1 MLASAPAHVKES
13 RGRIQPAPAT
23 PVARREPGVTS
34 VFARRAVVSAAVFA
48 LGVLAAPS
56 RAVLDAR
63 PGRDLAPAPPA
74 AVGVSAERLKRLDA
88 GMKGLVDQGRLAG
101 VVTLM
106 ARKGKV
112 VHLTAHGRKDMRE
125 PAPMTTDT
133 IVRIYSMTKPV
144 TGVAMMMLYEEGK
157 WRLDDP
163 VSRYIPEFAKLVVY
177 TGENPDG
184 TPKTE
189 PARRSMTMRE
199 LMTHTGGLAYGLV
212 GAHPVDKLFLKANVL
227 DSSEPLATMI
237 GKIAGLPLL
246 AQPGTRWSYSA
257 AVDVQGYL
265 VEKFSGMSFSQFLET
280 RLFAPLGMKDTAFHV
295 PAAKLPRLAR
305 MHRED
310 EGGTLVASDRE
321 GDATVVPKAAFGGH
335 GLFSTASDYARFAQM
350 LLDGGEFGGVRVLA
364 PRTVEMIRTNHVL
377 ADPLK
382 TMRQGQGWGLGPQVI
397 LDAAASGEPYSD
409 GSFHWWGI
417 GGTWF
422 WVDPVKDLV
431 FVGMIQYQGRG
442 LTAATQI
449 HGYARNLAYQAV
461 ME

>member
-1 MLASAPAHVKES
+1 MLASALLLALLV
-13 RGRIQPAPAT
+13 
-23 PVARREPGVTS
+23 VPG
-34 VFARRAVVSAAVFA
+34 
-48 LGVLAAPS
+48 G
-56 RAVLDAR
+56 AVLDAR
-63 PGRDLAPAPPA
+63 PGRDLAAAAPES
-74 AVGVSAERLKRLDA
+74 VGVSTERLKRLDA
-88 GMKGLVDQGRLAG
+88 GMKGLVDDKRLPG
-101 VVTLM
+101 VVTLL

-112 VHLTAHGRKDMRE
+112 VHFTAHGKKDLGL
-125 PAPMTTDT
+125 PDPLAKDS
-133 IVRIYSMTKPV
+133 IFRIYSMTKPV
-144 TGVAMMMLYEEGK
+144 TGVAMLMLYEEGK

-177 TGENPDG
+177 VGENPDG

-199 LMTHTGGLAYGLV
+199 LMTHTAGLGYGLV

-227 DSSEPLATMI
+227 DPAAPLSTMI

-246 AQPGTRWSYSA
+246 AQPGTRWSYSS

-265 VEKFSGMSFSQFLET
+265 VEKLSGMSFAQFLET
-280 RLFAPLGMKDTAFHV
+280 RLFTPLGMRDTAFHV
-295 PAAKLPRLAR
+295 PAAKLARVAR

-310 EGGTLVASDRE
+310 DSGVLVPSDRE
-321 GDATVVPKAAFGGH
+321 SDPTVVPKGAFGGH
-335 GLFSTASDYARFAQM
+335 GLFSTATDYARFAQM
-350 LLDGGEFGGVRVLA
+350 LLDGGELGGVRILA
-364 PRTVEMIRTNHVL
+364 PRTVEMLRTNHVL
-377 ADPLK
+377 AEPLK

-422 WVDPVKDLV
+422 WVDPVKEVV
-431 FVGMIQYQGRG
+431 FIGMIQYQGRG
-442 LTAATQI
+442 FGAVTQI

-461 ME
+461 MD

>member
-1 MLASAPAHVKES
+1 MS
-13 RGRIQPAPAT
+13 GRHR
-23 PVARREPGVTS
+23 VACV
-34 VFARRAVVSAAVFA
+34 AA
-48 LGVLAAPS
+48 LAAALLAVPS

-63 PGRDLAPAPPA
+63 PGRDLAVAPPES
-74 AVGVSAERLKRLDA
+74 VGVSSERLKRLDA
-88 GMKGLVDQGRLAG
+88 GMKGLVDDGRLAG

-112 VHLTAHGRKDMRE
+112 VHFAAHGKKDLRQ
-125 PAPMTTDT
+125 PDPIAKDS
-133 IVRIYSMTKPV
+133 IFRIYSMTKPV
-144 TGVAMMMLYEEGK
+144 TGVAMLMLFEEGK

-177 TGENPDG
+177 VGENPDG

-199 LMTHTGGLAYGLV
+199 LMTHTAGLGYGLV

-227 DSSEPLATMI
+227 DSTQPLSTMI
-237 GKIAGLPLL
+237 EKMAGLPLL

-265 VEKFSGMSFSQFLET
+265 VEKLSGMSFAQFLET
-280 RLFAPLGMKDTAFHV
+280 RLFAPLGMKETAFHV

-310 EGGTLVASDRE
+310 ESGTLVASDRE
-321 GDATVVPKAAFGGH
+321 GDATVVPQAAFGGH

-350 LLDGGEFGGVRVLA
+350 LLDGGEFGGARILA
-364 PRTVEMIRTNHVL
+364 PRTVEMFRTNHVL

-409 GSFHWWGI
+409 GAFHWWGI

-422 WVDPVKDLV
+422 WVDPAKDLV

>member
-1 MLASAPAHVKES
+1 VARKES
-13 RGRIQPAPAT
+13 
-23 PVARREPGVTS
+23 GVTS
-34 VFARRAVVSAAVFA
+34 VSGRHRVAGIAVLAAA
-48 LGVLAAPS
+48 LLAAPS

-63 PGRDLAPAPPA
+63 PGRDLAVAPPA
-74 AVGVSAERLKRLDA
+74 SVGVSAERLKRLDA
-88 GMKGLVDQGRLAG
+88 GMQGLVDDRKLAG

-112 VHLTAHGRKDMRE
+112 VHFAAHGKKDLGQPE
-125 PAPMTTDT
+125 PIAKDS
-133 IVRIYSMTKPV
+133 IFRIYSMTKPV
-144 TGVAMMMLYEEGK
+144 TGVAMLMLYEEGK

-163 VSRYIPEFAKLVVY
+163 VSRFIPEFAKLVVY

-199 LMTHTGGLAYGLV
+199 LMTHTAGLGYGLV

-227 DSSEPLATMI
+227 DSTQPLATMI
-237 GKIAGLPLL
+237 GKIAGLPLV

-265 VEKFSGMSFSQFLET
+265 VEKLSGMPFAQFLET

-310 EGGTLVASDRE
+310 ESGTLVASDRE

-350 LLDGGEFGGVRVLA
+350 LLDGGEFGGARILA
-364 PRTVEMIRTNHVL
+364 PRTVEMFRTNHVL

-409 GSFHWWGI
+409 GAFHWWGI

>member
-1 MLASAPAHVKES
+1 MTSMS
-13 RGRIQPAPAT
+13 GRHR
-23 PVARREPGVTS
+23 VACV
-34 VFARRAVVSAAVFA
+34 AA
-48 LGVLAAPS
+48 LAAALLALPS

-63 PGRDLAPAPPA
+63 PGRDLAVAPPES
-74 AVGVSAERLKRLDA
+74 VGVSSERLKRLDA
-88 GMKGLVDQGRLAG
+88 GMKGLVDDGRLAG

-112 VHLTAHGRKDMRE
+112 VHFAAHGKKDLRQ
-125 PAPMTTDT
+125 PDPIARDS
-133 IVRIYSMTKPV
+133 IFRIYSMTKPV
-144 TGVAMMMLYEEGK
+144 TGVAMLMLFEEGK

-177 TGENPDG
+177 VGENPDG

-199 LMTHTGGLAYGLV
+199 LMTHTAGLGYGLV

-227 DSSEPLATMI
+227 DSTQPLSTMI

-265 VEKFSGMSFSQFLET
+265 VEKLSGMSFAQFLET
-280 RLFAPLGMKDTAFHV
+280 RLFSPLGMKDTAFHV

-310 EGGTLVASDRE
+310 ESGTLVASDR
-321 GDATVVPKAAFGGH
+321 DSDPTVVPQAAFGGH

-350 LLDGGEFGGVRVLA
+350 LLDGGEFGGARILA
-364 PRTVEMIRTNHVL
+364 PRTVEMFRTNHVL
-377 ADPLK
+377 AEPLK

-409 GSFHWWGI
+409 GAFHWWGI

-422 WVDPVKDLV
+422 WVDPAKDLV

>member
-1 MLASAPAHVKES
+1 MISVSGRHRVACIAVLA
-13 RGRIQPAPAT
+13 
-23 PVARREPGVTS
+23 
-34 VFARRAVVSAAVFA
+34 AA
-48 LGVLAAPS
+48 LLAAPS
-56 RAVLDAR
+56 RAVVDAR
-63 PGRDLAPAPPA
+63 LGRDLAVAAPAS
-74 AVGVSAERLKRLDA
+74 VGVSAERLKRLET
-88 GMKGLVDQGRLAG
+88 GMQGLVDDGRLAG

-112 VHLTAHGRKDMRE
+112 VHFAAHGKKDLRQPE
-125 PAPMTTDT
+125 PIAKDS
-133 IVRIYSMTKPV
+133 IFRIYSMTKPV
-144 TGVAMMMLYEEGK
+144 TGVAMLMLYEEGK

-199 LMTHTGGLAYGLV
+199 LMTHTAGLGYGLV

-227 DSSEPLATMI
+227 DSTQPLATMI
-237 GKIAGLPLL
+237 EKIAGLPLL

-265 VEKFSGMSFSQFLET
+265 VEKLSGMSFAQFLET

-310 EGGTLVASDRE
+310 ESGTLVPSDRE
-321 GDATVVPKAAFGGH
+321 GDPTVVPKAAFGGH

-350 LLDGGEFGGVRVLA
+350 LLDGGEFGGARILA
-364 PRTVEMIRTNHVL
+364 PRTVEMFRTNHVL

-409 GSFHWWGI
+409 GAFHWWGI

-422 WVDPVKDLV
+422 WVDPAKDLV

>member
-1 MLASAPAHVKES
+1 VRARISRVLVAAAGVVALAAVLS
-13 RGRIQPAPAT
+13 
-23 PVARREPGVTS
+23 VT
-34 VFARRAVVSAAVFA
+34 AVV
-48 LGVLAAPS
+48 
-56 RAVLDAR
+56 DAR
-63 PGRDLAPAPPA
+63 PGRDLAVASPES
-74 AVGVSAERLKRLDA
+74 VGVSSERLKRLDA
-88 GMKGLVDQGRLAG
+88 GMKGLVDDKRLAG

-112 VHLTAHGRKDMRE
+112 VHFAAHGKKDLRQ
-125 PAPMTTDT
+125 PDLIAKDS
-133 IVRIYSMTKPV
+133 VFRIYSMTKPV
-144 TGVAMMMLYEEGK
+144 TGVAMLMLFEEGK

-177 TGENPDG
+177 VGENPDG

-199 LMTHTGGLAYGLV
+199 LMTHTAGLAYGLV
-212 GAHPVDKLFLKANVL
+212 GAHAVDRMFVKANVL
-227 DSSEPLATMI
+227 DPAEPLQSMI
-237 GKIAGLPLL
+237 GKMAGLPLL

-265 VEKFSGMSFSQFLET
+265 VEKLSGMSFADFLKT
-280 RLFAPLGMKDTAFHV
+280 RLFDPLGMKDTAFFV
-295 PAAKLPRLAR
+295 PKDKVSRLAR
-305 MHRED
+305 IHRED
-310 EGGTLVASDRE
+310 ESGALVPSDRE
-321 GDATVVPKAAFGGH
+321 GDPTVVPKAAFGGH
-335 GLFSTASDYARFAQM
+335 GLFSTATDYARFAQM
-350 LLDGGEFGGVRVLA
+350 LLDGGELGGVRILA
-364 PRTVEMIRTNHVL
+364 PRTVEMFRTNHVL
-377 ADPLK
+377 AEPMK

-397 LDAAASGEPYSD
+397 TDAAASGEPYSD

>member
-1 MLASAPAHVKES
+1 MTPISGRRRVAS
-13 RGRIQPAPAT
+13 
-23 PVARREPGVTS
+23 VA
-34 VFARRAVVSAAVFA
+34 ALAAV
-48 LGVLAAPS
+48 LLAVPS

-63 PGRDLAPAPPA
+63 PGRDLAVAPPA
-74 AVGVSAERLKRLDA
+74 SVGVSAERLARLDA
-88 GMKGLVDQGRLAG
+88 GMKGLVDDGKLAG

-106 ARKGKV
+106 ARRGKV
-112 VHLTAHGRKDMRE
+112 VHFAAHGKKDLRQPE
-125 PAPMTTDT
+125 PIAKDS
-133 IVRIYSMTKPV
+133 IFRIYSMTKPV
-144 TGVAMMMLYEEGK
+144 TGVAMLMLYEEGK

-199 LMTHTGGLAYGLV
+199 LMTHTAGLGYGLV

-227 DSSEPLATMI
+227 DSTQPLATMI
-237 GKIAGLPLL
+237 QKIAGLPLV

-265 VEKFSGMSFSQFLET
+265 VEKLSGMSFAQFVET

-310 EGGTLVASDRE
+310 ESGALVASDRE

-350 LLDGGEFGGVRVLA
+350 LLDGGEFGGARILA
-364 PRTVEMIRTNHVL
+364 PRTVEMFRTNHVL
-377 ADPLK
+377 AEPLK

-409 GSFHWWGI
+409 GAFHWWGI

>member
-1 MLASAPAHVKES
+1 MTSISGRRRVAS
-13 RGRIQPAPAT
+13 
-23 PVARREPGVTS
+23 VA
-34 VFARRAVVSAAVFA
+34 ALAAVLLA
-48 LGVLAAPS
+48 LPS

-63 PGRDLAPAPPA
+63 PGRDLAVAPPES
-74 AVGVSAERLKRLDA
+74 VGVSSDRLKRLDT

-112 VHLTAHGRKDMRE
+112 VHFAAHGKKDLRQPE
-125 PAPMTTDT
+125 PIAKDS
-133 IVRIYSMTKPV
+133 IFRIYSMTKPI
-144 TGVAMMMLYEEGK
+144 TGVAMLMLYEEGK

-163 VSRYIPEFAKLVVY
+163 VSRFIPEFAKLVVY

-199 LMTHTGGLAYGLV
+199 LMTHTAGLGYGLV

-237 GKIAGLPLL
+237 GKMAGLPLL

-265 VEKFSGMSFSQFLET
+265 VEKLSGMSFAQFLET

-295 PAAKLPRLAR
+295 PAAKLPRLAH

-310 EGGTLVASDRE
+310 DAGTLVASDRE
-321 GDATVVPKAAFGGH
+321 GDPTVVPKAAFGGH

-364 PRTVEMIRTNHVL
+364 PRTVEMFRTNHVL
-377 ADPLK
+377 AEPLK

-442 LTAATQI
+442 LAAATQI

>member
-1 MLASAPAHVKES
+1 MTPISGRRRVAS
-13 RGRIQPAPAT
+13 
-23 PVARREPGVTS
+23 VA
-34 VFARRAVVSAAVFA
+34 ALAAV
-48 LGVLAAPS
+48 LLAVPS

-63 PGRDLAPAPPA
+63 PGRDLAVAPPA
-74 AVGVSAERLKRLDA
+74 SVGVSAERLARLDA
-88 GMKGLVDQGRLAG
+88 GMKGLVDDGKLAG

-106 ARKGKV
+106 ARRGKV
-112 VHLTAHGRKDMRE
+112 VHFAAHGKKDLRQPE
-125 PAPMTTDT
+125 PIAKDS
-133 IVRIYSMTKPV
+133 IFRIYSMTKPV
-144 TGVAMMMLYEEGK
+144 TGVAMLMLYEEGK

-199 LMTHTGGLAYGLV
+199 LMTHTAGLGYGLV

-227 DSSEPLATMI
+227 DSTQPLATMI
-237 GKIAGLPLL
+237 QKIAGLPLV

-265 VEKFSGMSFSQFLET
+265 VEKLSGMSFAQFLET
-280 RLFAPLGMKDTAFHV
+280 RLFAPLGMKDTAFHL
-295 PAAKLPRLAR
+295 PAAKRSRLAQ

-310 EGGTLVASDRE
+310 ESGTLVASDRE
-321 GDATVVPKAAFGGH
+321 GDPTVVPQAAFGGH

-350 LLDGGEFGGVRVLA
+350 LLDGGEFGGARILA
-364 PRTVEMIRTNHVL
+364 PRTVEMFRTNHVL
-377 ADPLK
+377 AEPLK
-382 TMRQGQGWGLGPQVI
+382 TMRQGQGWGLGAQVI

-449 HGYARNLAYQAV
+449 HGYSRNLAYQAV

>member
-1 MLASAPAHVKES
+1 MTSISGRRRVAS
-13 RGRIQPAPAT
+13 
-23 PVARREPGVTS
+23 VA
-34 VFARRAVVSAAVFA
+34 ALAAVLLA
-48 LGVLAAPS
+48 LPS

-63 PGRDLAPAPPA
+63 PGRDLAVAPPES
-74 AVGVSAERLKRLDA
+74 VGVSSDRLKRLDT

-112 VHLTAHGRKDMRE
+112 VHFAAHGKKDLRQPE
-125 PAPMTTDT
+125 PIAKDS
-133 IVRIYSMTKPV
+133 IFRIYSMTKPI
-144 TGVAMMMLYEEGK
+144 TGVAMLMIYEEGK

-163 VSRYIPEFAKLVVY
+163 VSRFIPEFAKLVVY

-199 LMTHTGGLAYGLV
+199 LMTHTAGLGYGLV

-237 GKIAGLPLL
+237 GKMAGLPLL

-265 VEKFSGMSFSQFLET
+265 VEKLSGMSFAQFLET
-280 RLFAPLGMKDTAFHV
+280 RLFTPLGMKDTAFHV

-310 EGGTLVASDRE
+310 DAGTLVASDRE
-321 GDATVVPKAAFGGH
+321 GDPTVVPKAAFGGH

-364 PRTVEMIRTNHVL
+364 PRTVEMFRTNHVL
-377 ADPLK
+377 AEPLK

-442 LTAATQI
+442 LAAATQI

>member
-1 MLASAPAHVKES
+1 MTSISNRRRVAS
-13 RGRIQPAPAT
+13 
-23 PVARREPGVTS
+23 VA
-34 VFARRAVVSAAVFA
+34 ALAAVLLA
-48 LGVLAAPS
+48 LPS

-63 PGRDLAPAPPA
+63 PGRDLAVAPPES
-74 AVGVSAERLKRLDA
+74 VGVSSDRLKRLDT

-112 VHLTAHGRKDMRE
+112 VHFAAHGKKDLRQPE
-125 PAPMTTDT
+125 PIAKDS
-133 IVRIYSMTKPV
+133 IFRIYSMTKPI
-144 TGVAMMMLYEEGK
+144 TGVAMLMLYEEGK

-163 VSRYIPEFAKLVVY
+163 VSRFIPEFAKLVVY

-199 LMTHTGGLAYGLV
+199 LMTHTAGLGYGLV

-237 GKIAGLPLL
+237 GKMAGLPLL

-265 VEKFSGMSFSQFLET
+265 VEKLSGLSFAQFLET

-310 EGGTLVASDRE
+310 DAGTLVASDRE
-321 GDATVVPKAAFGGH
+321 GDPTVVPKAAFGGH

-364 PRTVEMIRTNHVL
+364 PRTVEMFRTNHVL
-377 ADPLK
+377 AEPLK

-442 LTAATQI
+442 LAAATQI

>member
-1 MLASAPAHVKES
+1 MPAQSLRSAVTLASALLLALLV
-13 RGRIQPAPAT
+13 
-23 PVARREPGVTS
+23 VPG
-34 VFARRAVVSAAVFA
+34 
-48 LGVLAAPS
+48 G
-56 RAVLDAR
+56 AVLDAR
-63 PGRDLAPAPPA
+63 PGRDLAVAAPES
-74 AVGVSAERLKRLDA
+74 VGVSTERLKRLDA
-88 GMKGLVDQGRLAG
+88 GMKGLVDDKRLPG
-101 VVTLM
+101 VVTLL

-112 VHLTAHGRKDMRE
+112 VHFTAHGKKDLGRPE
-125 PAPMTTDT
+125 PLAKDS
-133 IVRIYSMTKPV
+133 IFRIYSMTKPV
-144 TGVAMMMLYEEGK
+144 TGVAMLMLYEEGK

-177 TGENPDG
+177 VGENPDG

-199 LMTHTGGLAYGLV
+199 LMTHTAGLGYGLV

-227 DSSEPLATMI
+227 DPAEPLSTMI

-246 AQPGTRWSYSA
+246 AQPGTRWSYSS

-265 VEKFSGMSFSQFLET
+265 VEKLSGMSFAQFLET
-280 RLFAPLGMKDTAFHV
+280 RLFTPLGMKDTAFHV
-295 PAAKLPRLAR
+295 PAAKLARVAR

-310 EGGTLVASDRE
+310 DSGALVPSDRE
-321 GDATVVPKAAFGGH
+321 SDPTAVPKGAFGGH
-335 GLFSTASDYARFAQM
+335 GLFSTATDYARFAQM
-350 LLDGGEFGGVRVLA
+350 LLDGGELGGVRILA
-364 PRTVEMIRTNHVL
+364 PRTVEMLRTNHVL
-377 ADPLK
+377 AEPLK

-422 WVDPVKDLV
+422 WVDPVKEVV
-431 FVGMIQYQGRG
+431 FIGMIQYQGRG
-442 LTAATQI
+442 FGAVTQI

-461 ME
+461 MD

>member
-1 MLASAPAHVKES
+1 MPAQSLRSAVTLASALLLALLV
-13 RGRIQPAPAT
+13 
-23 PVARREPGVTS
+23 VPG
-34 VFARRAVVSAAVFA
+34 
-48 LGVLAAPS
+48 G
-56 RAVLDAR
+56 AVLDAR
-63 PGRDLAPAPPA
+63 PGRDLAAAAPES
-74 AVGVSAERLKRLDA
+74 VGVSTERLKRLDA
-88 GMKGLVDQGRLAG
+88 GMKGLVDDKRLPG
-101 VVTLM
+101 VVTLL

-112 VHLTAHGRKDMRE
+112 VHFTAHGKKDLGL
-125 PAPMTTDT
+125 PDPLAKDS
-133 IVRIYSMTKPV
+133 IFRIYSMTKPV
-144 TGVAMMMLYEEGK
+144 TGVAMLMLYEEGK

-177 TGENPDG
+177 VGENPDG

-199 LMTHTGGLAYGLV
+199 LMTHTAGLGYGLV

-227 DSSEPLATMI
+227 DPAEPLSTMI

-246 AQPGTRWSYSA
+246 AQPGTRWSYSS

-265 VEKFSGMSFSQFLET
+265 VEKLSGMSFAQFLET
-280 RLFAPLGMKDTAFHV
+280 RLFTPLGMKDTAFHV
-295 PAAKLPRLAR
+295 PAAKLARVAR

-310 EGGTLVASDRE
+310 DSGALVPSDRE
-321 GDATVVPKAAFGGH
+321 SDPTAVPKGAFGGH
-335 GLFSTASDYARFAQM
+335 GLFSTATDYARFAQM
-350 LLDGGEFGGVRVLA
+350 LLDGGELGGVRILA
-364 PRTVEMIRTNHVL
+364 PRTAEMLRTNHVL
-377 ADPLK
+377 AEPLK

-422 WVDPVKDLV
+422 WVDPVKEIV
-431 FVGMIQYQGRG
+431 FIGMIQYQGRG
-442 LTAATQI
+442 FGAVTQI

-461 ME
+461 MD

>member
-1 MLASAPAHVKES
+1 MPAQSLRSAVTLASALLLALLV
-13 RGRIQPAPAT
+13 
-23 PVARREPGVTS
+23 VPG
-34 VFARRAVVSAAVFA
+34 
-48 LGVLAAPS
+48 G
-56 RAVLDAR
+56 AVLDAR
-63 PGRDLAPAPPA
+63 PGRDLAVAAPES
-74 AVGVSAERLKRLDA
+74 VGVSTERLKRLDA
-88 GMKGLVDQGRLAG
+88 GMKGLVDDKRLPG
-101 VVTLM
+101 VVTLL

-112 VHLTAHGRKDMRE
+112 VHFTAHGKKDLGL
-125 PAPMTTDT
+125 PDPLAKDS
-133 IVRIYSMTKPV
+133 IFRIYSMTKPV
-144 TGVAMMMLYEEGK
+144 TGVAMLMLYEEGK

-177 TGENPDG
+177 VGENPDG

-199 LMTHTGGLAYGLV
+199 LMTHTAGLGYGLV

-227 DSSEPLATMI
+227 DPAEPLSTMI

-246 AQPGTRWSYSA
+246 AQPGTRWSYSS

-265 VEKFSGMSFSQFLET
+265 VEKLSGMSFAQFLET
-280 RLFAPLGMKDTAFHV
+280 RLFTPLGMKDTAFHV
-295 PAAKLPRLAR
+295 PAAKLARVAR

-310 EGGTLVASDRE
+310 DSGALVPSDRE
-321 GDATVVPKAAFGGH
+321 SDPTAVPKGAFGGH
-335 GLFSTASDYARFAQM
+335 GLFSTATDYARFAQM
-350 LLDGGEFGGVRVLA
+350 LLDGGELGGVRILA
-364 PRTVEMIRTNHVL
+364 PRTAEMLRTNHVL
-377 ADPLK
+377 AEPLK

-422 WVDPVKDLV
+422 WVDPVKEVV
-431 FVGMIQYQGRG
+431 FIGMIQYQGRG
-442 LTAATQI
+442 FGAVTQI

-461 ME
+461 MD

>member
-1 MLASAPAHVKES
+1 
-13 RGRIQPAPAT
+13 
-23 PVARREPGVTS
+23 VTS
-34 VFARRAVVSAAVFA
+34 ISGRHRVACVAA
-48 LGVLAAPS
+48 LAAALLAVPS

-63 PGRDLAPAPPA
+63 PGRDLAVAAPES
-74 AVGVSAERLKRLDA
+74 VGVSAERLKRLDA
-88 GMKGLVDQGRLAG
+88 GMKGLVDDGRLAG

-112 VHLTAHGRKDMRE
+112 VHFAAHGKKDLRQPE
-125 PAPMTTDT
+125 PIAKDS
-133 IVRIYSMTKPV
+133 IFRIYSMTKPI
-144 TGVAMMMLYEEGK
+144 TGVAMLMLFEEGK

-163 VSRYIPEFAKLVVY
+163 VARYIPEFAKLVVY

-199 LMTHTGGLAYGLV
+199 LMTHTAGLGYGLV

-227 DSSEPLATMI
+227 DSTQPLATMI
-237 GKIAGLPLL
+237 EKMAALPLV

-265 VEKFSGMSFSQFLET
+265 VEKLSGMSFAQFLET

-295 PAAKLPRLAR
+295 PAAKVSRLAR

-310 EGGTLVASDRE
+310 ESGALVASDRE
-321 GDATVVPKAAFGGH
+321 SDPTVVPKAAFGGH

-350 LLDGGEFGGVRVLA
+350 LLDGGEFGGARILA
-364 PRTVEMIRTNHVL
+364 PRTVEMFRANHVL
-377 ADPLK
+377 AEPLK

-422 WVDPVKDLV
+422 WVDPVKELV

-442 LTAATQI
+442 LAAATQV

>member
-1 MLASAPAHVKES
+1 MTSMS
-13 RGRIQPAPAT
+13 GRHR
-23 PVARREPGVTS
+23 VACV
-34 VFARRAVVSAAVFA
+34 AA
-48 LGVLAAPS
+48 LAAALLALPS

-63 PGRDLAPAPPA
+63 PGRDLAVAPPES
-74 AVGVSAERLKRLDA
+74 VGVSSERLKRLDA
-88 GMKGLVDQGRLAG
+88 GMKGLVDDGRLAG

-112 VHLTAHGRKDMRE
+112 VHFAAHGKKDLRQ
-125 PAPMTTDT
+125 PDPIARDS
-133 IVRIYSMTKPV
+133 IFRIYSMTKPV
-144 TGVAMMMLYEEGK
+144 TGVAMLMLFEEGK

-177 TGENPDG
+177 VGENPDG

-199 LMTHTGGLAYGLV
+199 LMTHTAGLGYGLV

-227 DSSEPLATMI
+227 DSTQPLSTMI

-265 VEKFSGMSFSQFLET
+265 VEKLSGMSFAQFLET
-280 RLFAPLGMKDTAFHV
+280 RLFSPLGMKDTAFHV

-310 EGGTLVASDRE
+310 ESGTLVASDRE
-321 GDATVVPKAAFGGH
+321 GDATVVPQAAFGGH

-350 LLDGGEFGGVRVLA
+350 LLDGGELGGVRILA
-364 PRTVEMIRTNHVL
+364 PRTVEMFRTNHVL

-409 GSFHWWGI
+409 GAFHWWGI

-422 WVDPVKDLV
+422 WVDPAKDLV

-442 LTAATQI
+442 LAAATQI
-449 HGYARNLAYQAV
+449 HGYSRNLAYQAV
-461 ME
+461 LE

>member
-1 MLASAPAHVKES
+1 VRARISRVLVAAAGVVALAAVLS
-13 RGRIQPAPAT
+13 
-23 PVARREPGVTS
+23 VT
-34 VFARRAVVSAAVFA
+34 AVV
-48 LGVLAAPS
+48 
-56 RAVLDAR
+56 DAR
-63 PGRDLAPAPPA
+63 PGRDLAVASPES
-74 AVGVSAERLKRLDA
+74 VGVSSERLKRLDA
-88 GMKGLVDQGRLAG
+88 GMKGLVDDKRLAG

-112 VHLTAHGRKDMRE
+112 VHFAAHGKKDLRQ
-125 PAPMTTDT
+125 PDLIAKDS
-133 IVRIYSMTKPV
+133 VFRIYSMTKPV
-144 TGVAMMMLYEEGK
+144 TGVAMLMLFEEGK
-157 WRLDDP
+157 WRLDEP

-177 TGENPDG
+177 VGENPDG

-199 LMTHTGGLAYGLV
+199 LMTHTAGLAYGLV
-212 GAHPVDKLFLKANVL
+212 GAHAVDRMFVKANVL
-227 DSSEPLATMI
+227 DPAEPLQSMI
-237 GKIAGLPLL
+237 GKMAGLPLL

-265 VEKFSGMSFSQFLET
+265 VEKLSGMSFADFLKT
-280 RLFAPLGMKDTAFHV
+280 RLFDPLGMKDTAFFV
-295 PAAKLPRLAR
+295 PKDKVSRLAR
-305 MHRED
+305 IHRED
-310 EGGTLVASDRE
+310 ESGALVPSDRE
-321 GDATVVPKAAFGGH
+321 GDPTVVPKAAFGGH
-335 GLFSTASDYARFAQM
+335 GLFSTATDYARFAQM
-350 LLDGGEFGGVRVLA
+350 LLDGGELGGVRILA
-364 PRTVEMIRTNHVL
+364 PRTVEMFRTNHVL
-377 ADPLK
+377 AEPMK

-397 LDAAASGEPYSD
+397 TDAAASGEPYSD